1 MNNNTYTEIKYDKHQ
16 NVDGGAWHAIIVA
29 AAAAVGMTTDGFVA
43 VVGICAAAG
52 VAAALLSK

>member
-1 MNNNTYTEIKYDKHQ
+1 MNNNAFTELNYDELQ
-16 NVDGGAWHAIIVA
+16 NVDGGAWPAIIVA
-29 AAAAVGMTTDGFVA
+29 AAAAVGMTPAGFVA